1 MLAHKRRSLFA
12 STVLR
17 SGTLRIASH
26 FAEVCA
32 NCALIGDRA
41 TACTTRCWES
51 HAYCFLRAVTNVNS
65 HPISQERPLT
75 SKTTKKGRARYETQN
90 QHFARR
96 GFDS

>member
-1 MLAHKRRSLFA
+1 MLGHKRRSLFA
-12 STVLR
+12 STVLL
-17 SGTLRIASH
+17 SGTLRIASQ

-41 TACTTRCWES
+41 TACTTRRWAG
-51 HAYCFLRAVTNVNS
+51 HAYCFLRAVTNVSS
-65 HPISQERPLT
+65 HPISKELPLT
-75 SKTTKKGRARYETQN
+75 SKTTKEGPASYETQN